1 MSTSTMQ
8 PRERI
13 LVALDASPQSLAAL
27 QAAAQLAAAL
37 HTELHGLF
45 VEDTELL
52 CMCALPF
59 AREIGSFSA
68 QLRPLDSRALER
80 QLRARADLL
89 RQRLA
94 QVAETLQLS
103 WSFQVARGR
112 VTDEV
117 LAAAENVL
125 LLSLGRV
132 GQSFK
137 RSLGDTTQAVVQR
150 TLRPVLVLGQTA
162 NLRAPL
168 SLVYTA
174 SPSAQRALQLA
185 LRLAQQHDR
194 ALQVVIPT
202 EQAEAEPAISAVAQ
216 ALAAQGI
223 QGRFVPLA
231 PERLSAFLL
240 SQRTGALILPA
251 EEAALLPRLQVP
263 VIVVP

>member
-1 MSTSTMQ
+1 MPTSDIQ

-27 QAAAQLAAAL
+27 QAAAQLATAL

-45 VEDTELL
+45 VEDTDLL

-59 AREIGSFSA
+59 SREIGSFSA
-68 QLRPLDSRALER
+68 QPRPLDSRVIER
-80 QLRARADLL
+80 QLRARANLL

-94 QVAETLQLS
+94 QVAETLQLP

-112 VTDEV
+112 VTDEL
-117 LAAAENVL
+117 LAAAENAL

-132 GQSFK
+132 GQSLK
-137 RSLGDTTQAVVQR
+137 RAMGGTAQAVVQR
-150 TLRPVLVLGQTA
+150 TPRPVLVLGREG
-162 NLRAPL
+162 NLHAPL
-168 SLVYTA
+168 TLVYTA

-194 ALQVVIPT
+194 VLQVLISTEPT
-202 EQAEAEPAISAVAQ
+202 EVAQ
-216 ALAAQGI
+216 ALAHQGI
-223 QGRFVPLA
+223 QGRFVALPPDQLPA
-231 PERLSAFLL
+231 RLL

-251 EEAALLPRLQVP
+251 EEAALLSRLQVP